1 MKDDRRR
8 PGRQPSPPSGRVAGR
23 APLLEP
29 RRSCRMRNSLLNC
42 VAMMAVFG
50 VCPLA
55 RAQDSAADAAAPLVA
70 TPDVFTQTSVYGA
83 PACAAPGYGAYP
95 LQTGCPQCSRECC
108 KDVWAGYC
116 QEKNRS
122 VWAAPCQ
129 GMCRPG
135 CVRCFRVARCTTCT
149 VVEAPGAAVAPLP
162 AGVSPSASDQAPLV
176 PSAPKPIAPKPQDAP
191 IPLKPT
197 LPKAQAETPAESAQ
211 MPEPT
216 FNPAA
221 WRIGRVV
228 R

>member
-1 MKDDRRR
+1 
-8 PGRQPSPPSGRVAGR
+8 
-23 APLLEP
+23 
-29 RRSCRMRNSLLNC
+29 MRNSLLNC

-50 VCPLA
+50 VSPLA
-55 RAQDSAADAAAPLVA
+55 RAQDTAADAAAPLVA

-116 QEKNRS
+116 QEKDRS
-122 VWAAPCQ
+122 IWEAPCQ

-135 CVRCFRVARCTTCT
+135 YARCFRVARCKTCT

-162 AGVSPSASDQAPLV
+162 AGVSPSASDQAPAV
-176 PSAPKPIAPKPQDAP
+176 PPAPEPIVPKPRDASKAPGLEFPAV
-191 IPLKPT
+191 
-197 LPKAQAETPAESAQ
+197 AAETPAESAQ
-211 MPEPT
+211 VPEPT